1 MYPVLALLAV
11 LMVPMSLF
19 VGLWS
24 GNALLAV
31 VLPFAVLILA
41 AYFGHK
47 AQEAASRD
55 F

>member
-1 MYPVLALLAV
+1 MYPFLALLSV

-19 VGLWS
+19 VGLWANS
-24 GNALLAV
+24 ALLAV
-31 VLPFAVLILA
+31 VLPFVVLMIAIYLGA
-41 AYFGHK
+41 K